1 MSGPRIDLHVHS
13 VVSRDSRATLEGIM
27 DAIVTSGLQGFAL
40 TDHNSIDGHRDLRR
54 LSERFPRHL
63 FLPGV
68 EVSTREGHLLVY
80 GVDQL
85 PPVHN
90 PLDETIE
97 WVEAHGGVSVLAHPL
112 RWAHGVGAAIA
123 RRARVSA
130 IESVNGHNPEL
141 INARAELI
149 AAKRGLATTGGSD
162 AHDSLGVGR
171 AFTEFREEPNSVE
184 EMLQQLRRGQ
194 VRASGRSLSGVDR
207 VRLGL
212 RTGWL
217 RAARGFRPI

>member
-1 MSGPRIDLHVHS
+1 MEAIV
-13 VVSRDSRATLEGIM
+13 
-27 DAIVTSGLQGFAL
+27 DAVVTSGLQGFAL
-40 TDHNSIDGHRDLRR
+40 TDHNSIEGHRNLTRLR
-54 LSERFPRHL
+54 ERFPRHL
-63 FLPGV
+63 FVPGV

-85 PPVHN
+85 PPVRN
-90 PLDETIE
+90 PLEETIE
-97 WVEAHGGVSVLAHPL
+97 WVESHGGVSVLAHPL

-141 INARAELI
+141 VNARAELI
-149 AAKRGLATTGGSD
+149 AARRGIATTGGSD
-162 AHDSLGVGR
+162 AHDAASVGR
-171 AFTEFREEPNSVE
+171 AFTEFREEVGSIE
-184 EMLQQLRRGQ
+184 EIIQAIRRGQ

-212 RTGWL
+212 RTGLL